1 MITTNKYSS
10 SMEREL
16 KFGLMA
22 QNTKETGEMV
32 WPKVKEISTMLME
45 TSTPV
50 NFTKIGPMDLES
62 TCIKMDKL
70 MRAFG
75 ETTCK
80 TDLAKRNSKTDQNT
94 TECLKT
100 EKNGDRALTN
110 GQTSQFTQAT
120 GSTIILK
127 AMENTDG
134 LMAEF
139 TKASGKRI
147 SSMEGASTL
156 GLMEESMK
164 EITRM
169 IKSMEME
176 RTPGPMANL
185 TRDSGPTES
194 SMVRLDSQTLRVG
207 VKWASGRTARESNG

>member
-134 LMAEF
+134 LMAESTMDNGRKINF
-139 TKASGKRI
+139 
-147 SSMEGASTL
+147 MEKEHTL
-156 GLMEESMK
+156 GQMAGNMMESIK
-164 EITRM
+164 M
-169 IKSMEME
+169 IKNMATELIIGQTE
-176 RTPGPMANL
+176 RL
-185 TRDSGPTES
+185 TKVSGSTES
-194 SMVRLDSQTLRVG
+194 NMEKLGLPIPKAVV
-207 VKWASGRTARESNG
+207 N